1 MKRGSRTQIAFF
13 GISPKLDGLS
23 KDIPMLRAPSFQKSV
38 LFVLAAQFAQ
48 SQPVQK
54 PLTDAR
60 RFTLHDAIWGEW
72 MRAAPNL
79 KVDALSKADRER
91 YKLTLQRIGAPG
103 MPKLLPPELENPTI
117 EIWEAKAKEVK
128 TPQERFTALHFLNRL
143 KSPKA
148 LGALNGLK
156 PEDARTWPKYLYL
169 DANIATARL
178 QGGEVSKELQSF
190 LDALKAVG
198 KVEPV
203 RAQAARLRLV
213 MAGKEKELLPPVKAS
228 PGAVLSLIDA
238 WNRSA
243 KPKDINWSEAFALKA
258 RLTRSFYP
266 TFLEGTEWR
275 GSSLSSKA
283 ALDLAGRLDELTWVR
298 LSEAKPTSLDQDLA
312 GFFSRFWA
320 PSSNP
325 VFRFW
330 TLPLL
335 ESFPKPWAASRAGD
349 LLTSLREVDQGILL
363 PALRRINTKQAD
375 ALRGRLLNSSN
386 PIARSA
392 AIEDLPETP
401 SDLDSLTQLAW
412 MDRDL
417 EPQQTLIESYSRW
430 KLPKE
435 KQLELLKPWLQHPDW
450 ACRYLAYQQ
459 LVKLDAT
466 TPWPTAPEPNERE
479 IMLLKEAERL
489 ASNGKPVRLRITF
502 SGKRRVTMRLDPTV
516 APINVA
522 NLARL
527 ARKGFFNGR
536 LVPRVVPDFVVQMGS
551 PYDTMDGGPGYTV
564 RCENSLDWYGPGSVG
579 MALSGKDTGGSQF
592 FITTNAT
599 PHLTGKYTRM
609 GELEDM
615 DHSLKILDAL
625 ELGAKIERVEV
636 LR

>member
-1 MKRGSRTQIAFF
+1 
-13 GISPKLDGLS
+13 
-23 KDIPMLRAPSFQKSV
+23 MLRVPSFQKSV

-48 SQPVQK
+48 AQPAQK
-54 PLTDAR
+54 PLADAP
-60 RFTLHDAIWGEW
+60 RFTLHDAIWCEW
-72 MRAAPNL
+72 MRAAPSL
-79 KVDALSKADRER
+79 KVDALPPADRKR
-91 YKLTLQRIGAPG
+91 YQLTLQRIGAPG
-103 MPKLLPPELENPTI
+103 MPKLLPPELENPTV
-117 EIWEAKAKEVK
+117 EMWEAKAKVAK

-148 LGALNGLK
+148 LTALEGLS
-156 PEDARTWPKYLYL
+156 PDDAKTWSKHLYL

-178 QGGEVSKELQSF
+178 QGGEVSKELQRF
-190 LDALKAVG
+190 LDELKYEG

-213 MAGKEKELLPPVKAS
+213 MAGKEKELLPPVPPT
-228 PGAVLSLIDA
+228 PGASLALMDA
-238 WNRSA
+238 LNRTSPEQRVPLLA
-243 KPKDINWSEAFALKA
+243 GLVIPDKPELWIKI
-258 RLTRSFYP
+258 
-266 TFLEGTEWR
+266 GMM
-275 GSSLSSKA
+275 SSPPREKP
-283 ALDLAGRLDELTWVR
+283 ALDRRITDELAPEEKYSIGVISRIQEGLPKGTKEFPFGRLIYYSIFGPEISRIAYVSA
-298 LSEAKPTSLDQDLA
+298 LSNVDDPNKKEWIGWFRKNK
-312 GFFSRFWA
+312 
-320 PSSNP
+320 NP
-325 VFRFW
+325 LVQ
-330 TLPLL
+330 
-335 ESFPKPWAASRAGD
+335 AA
-349 LLTSLREVDQGILL
+349 LL
-363 PALRRINTKQAD
+363 PALRSFAPNDAD
-375 ALRGRLLNSSN
+375 AFRNELLIGAS

-392 AIEDLPETP
+392 AIEDLPEAP
-401 SDLDSLTQLAW
+401 ADLDAIAHITW
-412 MDRDL
+412 KDRDL

-435 KQLELLKPWLQHPDW
+435 KQLELLKPWLQHSDW

-466 TPWPTAPEPNERE
+466 TPWPSAPEPNERE
-479 IMLLKEAERL
+479 KALLAEAERL
-489 ASNGKPVRLRITF
+489 ASKGKPVRLRITF

-527 ARKGFFNGR
+527 ARKDFFNGR

-609 GELEDM
+609 GEVEDM
-615 DHSLKILDAL
+615 DHALKILDDL

-636 LR
+636 LK